1 MLKKLIKYSLLLFLL
16 LVLVGQV
23 GADRMGS
30 TNYEFLFTNIN
41 SGGTTTSSPN
51 YTLDIS
57 LGQTAAK
64 RWAENGYIIRAGFQ
78 YVHILY
84 PFTFELSDTTLDYD
98 YLIPNSPETQ
108 ALSATISHRGQGYEV
123 KVAEDHKLQ
132 TFDGGE
138 WIIDTLCEDSPACTP
153 TQAEIWNTSSD
164 YGFGYNV
171 SGHDVSPDFLGSTYF
186 RPFSTTPVTF
196 MSSNEAANNRQSL
209 ITTKIVIGNTQ
220 AAGTYQT
227 VLRFLAVPKY

>member
-1 MLKKLIKYSLLLFLL
+1 MLKKLINYSLLLAVSLL
-16 LVLVGQV
+16 IVGKV
-23 GADRMGS
+23 TADRMGS

-64 RWAENGYIIRAGFQ
+64 RWAENGYIVRAGFQ

-84 PFTFELSDTTLDYD
+84 PFTFELSDTTLDFD
-98 YLIPNSPETQ
+98 TLIPNTPTTRSLT
-108 ALSATISHRGQGYEV
+108 TTVSHRGQGYEV
-123 KVAEDHKLQ
+123 KVYEDHKLQ

-138 WIIDTLCEDSPACTP
+138 WIIDTICENDPACTP
-153 TQAEIWNTSSD
+153 TQAEIWDTSSD

-171 SGHDVSPDFLGSTYF
+171 SGHDVTTDFAGLTYF
-186 RPFSTTPVTF
+186 RPFSTTPATF
-196 MSSNEAANNRQSL
+196 LTSNEAALNRQSL
-209 ITTKIVIGNTQ
+209 VTAKVIIGNTQ

-227 VLRFLAVPKY
+227 VLRFIAVPKY